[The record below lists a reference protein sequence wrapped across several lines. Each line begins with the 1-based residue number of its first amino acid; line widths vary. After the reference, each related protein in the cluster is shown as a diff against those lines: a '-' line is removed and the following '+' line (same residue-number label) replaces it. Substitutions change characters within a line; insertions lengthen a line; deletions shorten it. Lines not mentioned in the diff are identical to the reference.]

1 MSMLNNPWVIG
12 IIGGLISSVLA
23 YFVTLFISSKISKK
37 EYLKKVDDAN
47 SEVIGLLKKV
57 ISEGEMPNK
66 DIIDSIIQA
75 TSREYKINKDD
86 MYEGSII
93 IEHLIK
99 EVFETSFISINK
111 KILLSEL
118 LLEVKNEYTA
128 NNEQISEQIT
138 TDELKIRDSSKSDAS
153 LVLSTLT
160 ISLSVLTL
168 IITVIEINS
177 QSAFLQVDNI
187 SLIPFISLVTMLM
200 FIPVMMLLR
209 IQKNRLKNIK
219 KKRPKIKDNNILV
232 N

>member
-219 KKRPKIKDNNILV
+219 KKETKNKRQ
-232 N
+232 